1 MSKFG
6 AVDLPEEGA
15 TVAREGFVVQGFAF
29 DEESG
34 AFARLDVRVNGA
46 EIGST
51 TIRYRRPDV
60 GLAIPKIWDT
70 TCGFRLAATL
80 PAILGGQVAIDV
92 VASFPSGEA
101 WTLRRLVAAGPKDY
115 RNAPYGGLLSGNDS
129 IVYGRDDIYSVG
141 PPSNEASVECV
152 TLLDSY
158 LTAGETVLDVGCG
171 MGAYAPPLIDAGV
184 AWHGCDVNAEFV
196 RVLQERGLEV
206 TLSSEKELPFPDDAF
221 ESALCIE
228 VIEHVEE
235 YPLLLNELAR
245 VARRRVFFSVPNA
258 EAIPVLADR
267 LLVPW
272 HLLERDH
279 KNFFTRS
286 NLRATLQKYFRNVE
300 VIPYGTMPMASS
312 NGSPVYYHLF
322 AVAEI

>member
-6 AVDLPEEGA
+6 AVDLPEERA
-15 TVAREGFVVQGFAF
+15 IVAREGFVVQGFAF
-29 DEESG
+29 DEETG
-34 AFARLDVRVNGA
+34 PFVRLDVRVDGV

-51 TIRYRRPDV
+51 KIRYRRPDV
-60 GLAIPKIWDT
+60 GLALPRIWDT

-80 PAILGGQVAIDV
+80 PATRSGPLAIDV
-92 VASFPSGEA
+92 VASFQSGEC
-101 WTLRRLVAAGPKDY
+101 WVVKRPVVAGPKDY
-115 RNAPYGGLLSGNDS
+115 RNAPYGGLLSGTDT
-129 IVYGRDDIYSVG
+129 IVYGRNDIYSVG
-141 PPSNEASVECV
+141 PPSAEASVECV

-158 LTAGETVLDVGCG
+158 LTPGETVLDVGCG
-171 MGAYAPPLIDAGV
+171 LGAYGPPLIDAGV
-184 AWHGCDVNAEFV
+184 VWHGCDVNADFV
-196 RVLQERGLEV
+196 QILRERGLEA
-206 TLSSEKELPFPDDAF
+206 TLSSGNELPFPDHEF

-228 VIEHVEE
+228 VIEHVEA
-235 YPLLLNELAR
+235 YPLLLSE
-245 VARRRVFFSVPNA
+245 VARIVRRRAFFSVPNV

-267 LLVPW
+267 LLIPW

-286 NLRATLQKYFRNVE
+286 NLRATLLNYFRNVE

-322 AVAEI
+322 AVAEV